1 MNNKTAIVG
10 AVGLGAALMYFFDPD
25 RGRRRR
31 AMVRDKV
38 EAAGNQAA
46 NYAEKMG
53 RDIGNRAYG
62 MMSETK
68 SILRGEEV
76 SDSVLV
82 DRVRAKLGRYSVHL
96 GAIDVQANDGTVTL
110 TGPIVAEEMPRVLR
124 ATRFVRGV
132 KAVDNQLSVQAEAAG
147 EPSSPGEPQPL
158 GAQAT

>member
-25 RGRRRR
+25 RGHRRR
-31 AMVRDKV
+31 ALVRDKV

-46 NYAEKMG
+46 SYAEKMG
-53 RDIGNRAYG
+53 RDIRNRAYG
-62 MMSETK
+62 VVAETK

-76 SDSVLV
+76 SDNVIV
-82 DRVRAKLGRYSVHL
+82 ERVRAKLGRYPVRL

-110 TGPIVAEEMPRVLR
+110 TGPILTKDVPMVLR

-132 KAVDNQLSVQAEAAG
+132 KAVDNQLSVQPEAAD
-147 EPSSPGEPQPL
+147 EPSLPGEPRTL

>member
-1 MNNKTAIVG
+1 
-10 AVGLGAALMYFFDPD
+10 MYFFDPD

-31 AMVRDKV
+31 ALVRDKV

-46 NYAEKMG
+46 CYAEKMG
-53 RDIGNRAYG
+53 RDIRNRAYG
-62 MMSETK
+62 MVAETK

-76 SDSVLV
+76 TDNVLV
-82 DRVRAKLGRYSVHL
+82 DRVRAKLGRYPVHL
-96 GAIDVQANDGTVTL
+96 GGIDVQANDGTVTL
-110 TGPIVAEEMPRVLR
+110 TGPIPAKDVPTVLR

-147 EPSSPGEPQPL
+147 GPSLQGEPQPL

>member
-31 AMVRDKV
+31 ALVRDKV
-38 EAAGNQAA
+38 EAAGNKVEV
-46 NYAEKMG
+46 YAEKMG
-53 RDIGNRAYG
+53 QDIRNRAYG
-62 MMSETK
+62 VVAETK

-82 DRVRAKLGRYSVHL
+82 DRVRAKLGRYPVHL
-96 GAIDVQANDGTVTL
+96 SAIDIQANNGTVTL
-110 TGPIVAEEMPRVLR
+110 TGPIQAEDVPAVLR

-132 KAVDNQLSVQAEAAG
+132 KAVDNQLTVEAAASA
-147 EPSSPGEPQPL
+147 EPSLPSEPQPL